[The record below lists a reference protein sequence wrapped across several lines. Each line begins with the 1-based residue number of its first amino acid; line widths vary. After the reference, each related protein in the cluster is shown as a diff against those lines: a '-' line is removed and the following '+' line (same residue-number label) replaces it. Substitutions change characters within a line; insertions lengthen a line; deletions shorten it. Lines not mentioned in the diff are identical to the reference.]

1 MSENPN
7 PETVSETPSVAC
19 CGGGFTGW
27 LRGITYTAAILAIG
41 SMVAF
46 AIAPDAMMNAA
57 SYLPTSVQDS
67 LVGTTAG
74 ESEGSRSCCSSKTE
88 TVATTTSSCC
98 ENAASCC
105 ESESTA
111 EDLLTTL
118 GVDGAAACCTSK
130 GEAPEIKVA
139 LEK

>member
-7 PETVSETPSVAC
+7 PETVSDTPSAAC

-57 SYLPTSVQDS
+57 SYLPSSVQDS
-67 LVGTTAG
+67 LVSTMAG
-74 ESEGSRSCCSSKTE
+74 ESDDTKSCCSSKTE
-88 TVATTTSSCC
+88 PVATTSSCC
-98 ENAASCC
+98 ESAASCC
-105 ESESTA
+105 ESESA
-111 EDLLTTL
+111 ADDLLTKL
-118 GVDGAAACCTSK
+118 GLDGKAACCTEK

-139 LEK
+139 LED

>member
-7 PETVSETPSVAC
+7 PETVSETPAVAC

-67 LVGTTAG
+67 LVDTMAG
-74 ESEGSRSCCSSKTE
+74 ETEGGKSCCSSKTE
-88 TVATTTSSCC
+88 TVATTSSCC
-98 ENAASCC
+98 ESAASCC

-111 EDLLTTL
+111 EDLLTKL
-118 GVDGAAACCTSK
+118 GIDGAAACCTSK
-130 GEAPEIKVA
+130 GEVTEIKVA
-139 LEK
+139 LED